1 MTWVGLT
8 GIVLYYL
15 LLASDVDALYTNYVV
30 ADYQSQGALV
40 RLLMN
45 ALPAAV
51 LLIWRPRLPFAMS
64 EAPVWTLFAIISL
77 VLLALFFVIPASTAL
92 DRVALYMLPLQMLVF
107 ARLPDA
113 FGAQGERYHDAP
125 TAAPGSQARRSTG
138 GKDAPIIVAAILLYY
153 GAVQFVWLNFADNA
167 PYWVPYRFY
176 PWETSF

>member
-1 MTWVGLT
+1 MGLT

-77 VLLALFFVIPASTAL
+77 VLLALFFVIP
-92 DRVALYMLPLQMLVF
+92 RV
-107 ARLPDA
+107 R
-113 FGAQGERYHDAP
+113 H
-125 TAAPGSQARRSTG
+125 
-138 GKDAPIIVAAILLYY
+138 
-153 GAVQFVWLNFADNA
+153 
-167 PYWVPYRFY
+167 
-176 PWETSF
+176 